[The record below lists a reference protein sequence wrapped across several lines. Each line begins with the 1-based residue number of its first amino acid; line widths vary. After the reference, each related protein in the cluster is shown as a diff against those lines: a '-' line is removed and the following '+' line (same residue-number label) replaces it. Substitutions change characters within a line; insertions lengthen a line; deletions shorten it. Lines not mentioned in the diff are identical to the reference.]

1 MAYATIPAGHRSSDL
16 RQEVCNIGLN
26 RRRDLTLRGDIKVS
40 TTEGPQ
46 RLSTLLKG
54 HVSAIFGLPDLGSVC
69 GNQVA
74 SFMESADALKAA
86 GVKKILC
93 VSVNK
98 PSVVDR
104 WLKERGAENIVQ
116 GVADDTG
123 AFTRML
129 GVNVNDPERP
139 QLRCQR
145 FAAIVDDGILV
156 KMRVEDSPGDL
167 KASNA
172 DALLGLLE
180 DMKTLKAA

>member
-1 MAYATIPAGHRSSDL
+1 MLHAFHNNVMFL
-16 RQEVCNIGLN
+16 VQ
-26 RRRDLTLRGDIKVS
+26 
-40 TTEGPQ
+40 
-46 RLSTLLKG
+46 G
-54 HVSAIFGLPDLGSVC
+54 HVSAIFGLPDLGSIC

-145 FAAIVDDGILV
+145 
-156 KMRVEDSPGDL
+156 
-167 KASNA
+167 
-172 DALLGLLE
+172 
-180 DMKTLKAA
+180 